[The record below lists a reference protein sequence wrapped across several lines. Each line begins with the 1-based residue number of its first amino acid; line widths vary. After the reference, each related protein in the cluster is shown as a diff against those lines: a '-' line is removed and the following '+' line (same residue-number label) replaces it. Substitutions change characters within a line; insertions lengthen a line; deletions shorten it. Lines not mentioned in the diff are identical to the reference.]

1 MYIFNNPPCM
11 TRPTLID
18 LNLDEYNMI
27 TKTNESKT
35 LAKHISCRCNCKF
48 DGRKCN
54 SNQKWKNDN
63 CQC

>member
-1 MYIFNNPPCM
+1 M

-35 LAKHISCRCNCKF
+35 LAKHISYRCNCKF

>member
-1 MYIFNNPPCM
+1 M

-48 DGRKCN
+48 DGRNVTQIKSGKTITVN
-54 SNQKWKNDN
+54 VSGKI
-63 CQC
+63 